1 MKKSTSSDTEN
12 HIWTT
17 GNSVIQKE

>member
-17 GNSVIQKE
+17 GNSDIQKE